1 MIVNFLFFSRTISG
15 NITDPENLC
24 GGEPLV
30 LGYKTNSHYI
40 SLLPLEEEK
49 EEAKE
54 KVAQSEVA
62 PLRLRGGGDCVMK
75 SKKTKK
81 KKAHSSFST
90 ASPRTQQVVP
100 EASSSSRGQSQFVM
114 PPALTGCKCH
124 LDKGLEGFKNFH
136 TANADY
142 LLFLLPFM
150 FPSPFQA
157 ETLIQFFRQYLEA
170 SIQEQIEDNN
180 LVQSVYNKWKDE
192 GAHTC
197 QVKQL
202 LEKVKTWH
210 SDIMREEDELD
221 AKVKQPGTLNQSRQ
235 NPKDEEKKQ
244 EKEASIANKPL
255 VPQPTGK
262 APPFNPAPAKSPQPA
277 PAPAPALSP
286 PGASIEEE
294 YIQHLSSTPTA
305 GSTGSTEESAVAVQ
319 VRKTLY
325 LLDTHCNEP
334 FRIR

>member
-81 KKAHSSFST
+81 KKDHSSFST

-114 PPALTGCKCH
+114 PPPLTGCKCH

-136 TANADY
+136 AANADY

-197 QVKQL
+197 QVEQL
-202 LEKVKTWH
+202 LEKAKTWH

-221 AKVKQPGTLNQSRQ
+221 AKVKQPGTLNQSR
-235 NPKDEEKKQ
+235 
-244 EKEASIANKPL
+244 
-255 VPQPTGK
+255 
-262 APPFNPAPAKSPQPA
+262 PPPSYPAPTKSPQPA

-286 PGASIEEE
+286 PGASMEEE
-294 YIQHLSSTPTA
+294 YIQPLSSTPTA
-305 GSTGSTEESAVAVQ
+305 GSTGSTEESAAAVQ

-334 FRIR
+334 FRIRGRTHQLSRLAKGSGKN